1 MPPKP
6 EPDAKPELDIKPESD
21 IKPDTMI
28 EVNLLCTVV
37 GCEFKTGELGQV
49 VAASVLS
56 SHNSG
61 SSYENWNVKKH
72 IPVLVRR
79 TGIV

>member
-6 EPDAKPELDIKPESD
+6 EPDTKPELDIKPESD
-21 IKPDTMI
+21 IKPDTMA
-28 EVNLLCTVV
+28 EVNLPCTVV

-56 SHNSG
+56 SHTTANHSG
-61 SSYENWNVKKH
+61 PAPSS
-72 IPVLVRR
+72 
-79 TGIV
+79 